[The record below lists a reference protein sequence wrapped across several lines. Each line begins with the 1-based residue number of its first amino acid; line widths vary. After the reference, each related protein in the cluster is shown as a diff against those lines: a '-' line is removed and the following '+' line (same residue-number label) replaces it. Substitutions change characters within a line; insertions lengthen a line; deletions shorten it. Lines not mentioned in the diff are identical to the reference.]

1 MGRYF
6 CRRLGNCI
14 TELKINNNINKKT
27 MEEFNFQSSMGLNFA
42 NFDPSAIQSSE
53 TINVTFVI
61 DRSGSVSDY
70 VDDLNNVLND
80 FLHELQRSHVS
91 DRVMMQI
98 IEFDSQ
104 VEVKSAF
111 HPIADVKDF
120 NITPRGCTALYAAM
134 LAGLENAV
142 AYKEEQENNG
152 LSSKS
157 LVFLITDGL
166 ENCGG
171 DPNKVKAKI
180 NEIYKDEQNS
190 FAFSIIMFGLGE
202 TAGFENARDDM
213 GIRPE
218 MMATLG
224 TTAKELRKMVNFIS
238 SSVSS
243 SASGATVSAVTF

>member
-1 MGRYF
+1 
-6 CRRLGNCI
+6 
-14 TELKINNNINKKT
+14 

-190 FAFSIIMFGLGE
+190 FAFSIIMFGLGDA
-202 TAGFENARDDM
+202 TGFENARDDM